1 MRGLSSPLKPV
12 LSFDI
17 SSELTDFVVS
27 PGEALYLMRIKMKL
41 AGKDAAFCVAPG
53 YLVIPLFS
61 A

>member
-1 MRGLSSPLKPV
+1 MKPV

-17 SSELTDFVVS
+17 SSELTDFVVN
-27 PGEALYLMRIKMKL
+27 PGEALYLVRIKMKL